1 MIEHFSLLSAFV
13 LGFFGSTHCLGMC
26 GGIVS
31 SFNLT
36 GKYPL
41 VTQFTYHAGR
51 ISTYACLGMLFGLL
65 GEGLGNLQSVILPLR
80 LFAGFMLILMG
91 IYLLGKT
98 ASLLWLEKSGSHLW
112 RFISPLSRYVLPVQH
127 NWQAFILGMIW
138 GFLPCGLI
146 YSTLPLA
153 MGSGDALQ
161 AGLIMLCFGLGTL
174 PLLLSLGLMQQR
186 LMRIKQNRLLRIGAG
201 LIIIGFGVWSIV
213 VLLHTSFH

>member
-41 VTQFTYHAGR
+41 ITQFTYHAGR

-65 GEGLGNLQSVILPLR
+65 GEGLGNLQSFILPLR

>member
-1 MIEHFSLLSAFV
+1 MIEQFSLLSAFL

-36 GKYPL
+36 GKHSFIKQL
-41 VTQFTYHAGR
+41 HYHAGR
-51 ISTYACLGMLFGLL
+51 ISTYVLLGLIFGLL
-65 GEGLGNLQSVILPLR
+65 GQGLENIQALIIPLR
-80 LFAGFMLILMG
+80 LFAGIMLILMG
-91 IYLLGKT
+91 LYLLGKT
-98 ASLLWLEKSGSHLW
+98 TSLLWLEKSGSYLW
-112 RFISPLSRYVLPVQH
+112 RVINPLSRFVLPVQH

-153 MGSGDALQ
+153 MGSGDTLQ

-174 PLLLSLGLMQQR
+174 PLLLSLGFIQQHLMY
-186 LMRIKQNRLLRIGAG
+186 LKQNRPLRLSAG
-201 LIIIGFGVWSIV
+201 LIIIGFGIWSIL